1 MRFMLLLKG
10 DPQPDQMP
18 GPEIFEAMD
27 RYNRALSDAG
37 ALLAADGLLPSAT
50 GARVTHDA
58 AGVHVTDGPFTESK
72 ELLAGFWM
80 IQVASREEAVEW
92 ARRVP
97 FEASDEYGPEMVV
110 EVRQVAEL
118 SDFDNVPE
126 SVRQSEAEMRSKT
139 AGGA

>member
-10 DPQPDQMP
+10 DPRPDQVP
-18 GPEIFEAMD
+18 SPEMFEAMD

-37 ALLAADGLLPSAT
+37 ALLVAEGLLASAT

-58 AGVHVTDGPFTESK
+58 SGAHVSDGPFTESK

-97 FEASDEYGPEMVV
+97 FEPNEEYGPEMVI

-118 SDFDNVPE
+118 TDFDNVPE
-126 SVRQSEAEMRSKT
+126 AVRQSEAQMRAKA
-139 AGGA
+139 AGGS

>member
-10 DPQPDQMP
+10 DPRPDQMP
-18 GPEIFEAMD
+18 SPEIFEAMD

-37 ALLAADGLLPSAT
+37 ALLVAEGLLPSTT

-58 AGVHVTDGPFTESK
+58 SGAHVSDGPFTESK

-97 FEASDEYGPEMVV
+97 FEPTEEYGPEMVI

-118 SDFDNVPE
+118 ADFDDVPE
-126 SVRQSEAEMRSKT
+126 SVRQSEAQLRAKA
-139 AGGA
+139 AGAS